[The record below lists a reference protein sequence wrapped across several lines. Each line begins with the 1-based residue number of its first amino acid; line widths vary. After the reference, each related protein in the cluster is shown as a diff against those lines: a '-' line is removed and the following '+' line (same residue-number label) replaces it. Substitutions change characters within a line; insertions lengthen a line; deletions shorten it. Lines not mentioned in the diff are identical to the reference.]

1 MSYFREFPNL
11 KYIGNLSNITSSDGF
26 VDAKNIF
33 KRAKIRE
40 DIKNAITAFT
50 FYQIEGSERPDQ
62 IAKKLYNDVELDWV
76 ILLTNNITNFNEQ
89 WPLDNDS
96 FYKYLIDK
104 YGSEENLSKIHHY
117 ETTEVRDEYNRLV
130 VPGGL
135 VVDDDIKQELTSIEN
150 VDTYTLESF
159 PNTVQPLSITLNLN
173 QRFYVR
179 LKNNI
184 SVEIPVTDI
193 QINNSFI
200 KVNNR
205 NNQSTNITVNNTLVN
220 WPTGWSGNFS
230 VIKRDGE
237 MRIDLEDYV
246 GNVPININRTL
257 YEIVGVEEDN
267 ELVPKIIFKRTLTE

>member
-104 YGSEENLSKIHHY
+104 YGSEENLNKIHHY

-135 VVDDDIKQELTSIEN
+135 VVDDDIKQELTSVEN

-179 LKNNI
+179 LRNNI
-184 SVEIPVTDI
+184 SVEIRVTDI

>member
-104 YGSEENLSKIHHY
+104 YGSEENLNKIHHY

-135 VVDDDIKQELTSIEN
+135 VVDDDIKQELTSVEN

-173 QRFYVR
+173 QRFYVG

>member
-104 YGSEENLSKIHHY
+104 YGSEENLNKIHHY

-135 VVDDDIKQELTSIEN
+135 VVDDDIKQELTSVEN

-179 LKNNI
+179 LRNNI

>member
-96 FYKYLIDK
+96 FYKYLIDT

-135 VVDDDIKQELTSIEN
+135 VVDDDITQELTSIEN

>member
-135 VVDDDIKQELTSIEN
+135 VVDDDIKQELTSVEN

-220 WPTGWSGNFS
+220 WPKGWSGNFS